1 MDHTMTDK
9 VLLDR
14 LSGGDEGAL
23 NDIYLLYWEGLF
35 LSAFN
40 VLKDKAACEDII
52 QELFLQ
58 LWQKR
63 ATLQI
68 NTSLS
73 AYLYTAVRYNV
84 FRQIRTGKVR
94 RELFQHIDE
103 RIEGLAAAPL
113 ANAEEREIHQKL
125 AQVVASL
132 PEKCREVYILSREEE
147 LSHKEIASKLNI
159 STKTVENQITI
170 ALKRVRSSLNT
181 LSVFL
186 SSCLLLVS
194 QLLSL

>member
-40 VLKDKAACEDII
+40 VLKDKAACEDIL
-52 QELFLQ
+52 QDLFLQ

-63 ATLQI
+63 DRIQI
-68 NTSLS
+68 NSSLS

-84 FRQIRTGKVR
+84 FRHIRTGKVR
-94 RELFQHIDE
+94 NELFMHIDE
-103 RIEGLAAAPL
+103 RIEGLVTEQMMVT
-113 ANAEEREIHQKL
+113 EERELNQKV
-125 AQVVASL
+125 AQAVAAL

-181 LSVFL
+181 LSVFI
-186 SSCLLLVS
+186 VVF
-194 QLLSL
+194 LSL

>member
-40 VLKDKAACEDII
+40 VLKDKAACEDIL
-52 QELFLQ
+52 QDLFLQ

-63 ATLQI
+63 NQIQI
-68 NTSLS
+68 NSSLS

-84 FRQIRTGKVR
+84 FRHIRTGKVR
-94 RELFQHIDE
+94 NELFMHIDE
-103 RIEGLAAAPL
+103 RVEGLVTEQMVA
-113 ANAEEREIHQKL
+113 AEERELNQKV
-125 AQVVASL
+125 AQAVAAL

-181 LSVFL
+181 LSIVVLLFL
-186 SSCLLLVS
+186 SL
-194 QLLSL
+194 